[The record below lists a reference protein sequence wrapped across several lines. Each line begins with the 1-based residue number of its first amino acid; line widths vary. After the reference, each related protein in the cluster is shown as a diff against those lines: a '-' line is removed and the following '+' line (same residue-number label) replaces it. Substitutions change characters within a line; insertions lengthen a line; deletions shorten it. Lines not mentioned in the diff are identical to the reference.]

1 MREARRHCTPG
12 LRAYQR
18 LMEVDAVSRMG
29 NQERLR
35 LLSLDHRH
43 EVNVTCAHDPVEL
56 EHCRAGTPL

>member
-1 MREARRHCTPG
+1 
-12 LRAYQR
+12 LRAYQK

-35 LLSLDHRH
+35 MLSINHRE

-56 EHCRAGTPL
+56 EWCRSGSPL